1 MLTLDQ
7 VCGLIIS
14 EYYKQQQSPI
24 QNVMNKRKMPCTRC
38 GVHVSPTWRP
48 GPCGTSS
55 LCNRCGLLYMVRN
68 QRPRMVD
75 LVLSNTE
82 AVWMERDA
90 NTLHWSISIR
100 ADTKDSRIRAWM
112 DHEEERSQFVQ
123 SKKRK
128 FVEM

>member
-1 MLTLDQ
+1 
-7 VCGLIIS
+7 
-14 EYYKQQQSPI
+14 
-24 QNVMNKRKMPCTRC
+24 
-38 GVHVSPTWRP
+38 
-48 GPCGTSS
+48 
-55 LCNRCGLLYMVRN
+55 MVRN

-90 NTLHWSISIR
+90 NTLHWSISKR